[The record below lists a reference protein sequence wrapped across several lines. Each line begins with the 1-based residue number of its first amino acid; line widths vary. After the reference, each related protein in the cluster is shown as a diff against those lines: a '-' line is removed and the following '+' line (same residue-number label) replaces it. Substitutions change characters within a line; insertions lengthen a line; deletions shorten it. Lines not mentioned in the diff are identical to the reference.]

1 MVCFR
6 NHPLRNTRNAEN
18 FYDYVNKNNSGKF
31 LCDGCLVRKKGG
43 SAQCINCRVDYCE
56 DCVQKYAKLIDNIEI
71 LTCDKKIYSSIFS

>member
-1 MVCFR
+1 MQFLQNVCP
-6 NHPLRNTRNAEN
+6 HG
-18 FYDYVNKNNSGKF
+18 SS
-31 LCDGCLVRKKGG
+31 LVKKKGG